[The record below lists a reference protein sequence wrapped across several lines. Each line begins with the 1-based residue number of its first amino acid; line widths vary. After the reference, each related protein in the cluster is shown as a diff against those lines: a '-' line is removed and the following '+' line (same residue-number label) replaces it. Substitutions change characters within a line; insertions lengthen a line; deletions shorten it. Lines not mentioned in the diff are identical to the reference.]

1 MKVSRDES
9 ATTLIT
15 KLSKV
20 GYTVTRQKGSHIRLT
35 RDFEGIQHHVTIPDH
50 NPIRIGTLS
59 NILKS
64 VAKNLNVSKN
74 ELLEMIN

>member
-1 MKVSRDES
+1 MKVPRDES
-9 ATTLIT
+9 ANTLIA

-20 GYTVTRQKGSHIRLT
+20 GYNITRQEGSHIRLT
-35 RDFEGIQHHVTIPDH
+35 RVFEGIQHHVTIPDH